1 MQKFIIKTETMM
13 LQKKKKKNQTNKKKT
28 AGGGIALEQAL
39 MNLRGIWDS
48 PALVRD
54 LSLGNL
60 YLW

>member
-1 MQKFIIKTETMM
+1 MM
-13 LQKKKKKNQTNKKKT
+13 LQKKGG

-48 PALVRD
+48 PALARD
-54 LSLGNL
+54 LSLGTL